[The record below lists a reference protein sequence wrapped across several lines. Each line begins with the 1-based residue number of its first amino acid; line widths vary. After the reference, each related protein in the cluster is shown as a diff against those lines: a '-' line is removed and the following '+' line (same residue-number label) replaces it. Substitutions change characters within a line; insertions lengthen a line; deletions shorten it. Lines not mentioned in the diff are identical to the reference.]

1 MGCEPHRR
9 VEQVAGNLRP
19 TLDRCASPRLYMDR
33 GKVTRFG
40 GFEMR
45 SATVAV
51 FMTLSPAANS
61 KGITRLANPI
71 PP

>member
-1 MGCEPHRR
+1 MGCEPRRR

-19 TLDRCASPRLYMDR
+19 TLDRCGLPRLYMDR
-33 GKVTRFG
+33 GKVMFFG
-40 GFEMR
+40 GCEMR
-45 SATVAV
+45 SATVAP
-51 FMTLSPAANS
+51 FMTLSSAANS